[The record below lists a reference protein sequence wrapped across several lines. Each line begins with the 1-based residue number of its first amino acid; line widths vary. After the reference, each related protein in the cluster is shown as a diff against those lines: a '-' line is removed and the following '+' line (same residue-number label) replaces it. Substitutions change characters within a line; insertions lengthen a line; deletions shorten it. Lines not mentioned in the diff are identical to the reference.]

1 MRNLKWTPEELKLT
15 LELYLEKDIQWH
27 SRISDSTWEI
37 CALSELLRGLD
48 VIKTEKS
55 MSFRSPS
62 SIRLKLAN
70 FKSIDDRYNYSGMSN
85 IGNLDR
91 EIWNQYHNDY
101 LLLKEDCKTIVE
113 SHYKGEMTESISKY
127 LLRYSNCK
135 ESNNT
140 IEIYA
145 DKLIEIAKELR
156 VKAVTIEDMDFSQK
170 IIDECYSIIREIST
184 VNNKVSKTLNDKN
197 IKTNHAGINQREIHN
212 DKIGK
217 YVKKTMERLIQE
229 NKLHEDMINDMLD
242 RKWSKDI
249 LHLGHPFMV
258 KITDDN
264 DLNSQIIDE
273 NGYVRYWKEVFEINN
288 QRYCFCKEWYEPQ
301 RKYFEAW
308 LNEIDNKLNLDI
320 TSEKLLS
327 LLLKLKRL
335 DEKKVYI
342 DTVEL
347 KETIQNLDN
356 LQNILDQLVYLKV
369 LSRFQGSSSKLV
381 VDDYDLLYKMLE
393 NPKNYVKEK

>member
-1 MRNLKWTPEELKLT
+1 MRNPKWTPEELKLT

-55 MSFRSPS
+55 LSFRSPY

-70 FKSIDDRYNYSGMSN
+70 FKSIDDKYNYSGMSN

-184 VNNKVSKTLNDKN
+184 VNKVSKTLNDKN

-229 NKLHEDMINDMLD
+229 NKLHEDLINDMLD

-258 KITDDN
+258 KIIDDN

-381 VDDYDLLYKMLE
+381 VDDYDLLYKMIK

>member
-1 MRNLKWTPEELKLT
+1 
-15 LELYLEKDIQWH
+15 
-27 SRISDSTWEI
+27 
-37 CALSELLRGLD
+37 
-48 VIKTEKS
+48 
-55 MSFRSPS
+55 
-62 SIRLKLAN
+62 
-70 FKSIDDRYNYSGMSN
+70 
-85 IGNLDR
+85 
-91 EIWNQYHNDY
+91 
-101 LLLKEDCKTIVE
+101 
-113 SHYKGEMTESISKY
+113 
-127 LLRYSNCK
+127 
-135 ESNNT
+135 
-140 IEIYA
+140 
-145 DKLIEIAKELR
+145 
-156 VKAVTIEDMDFSQK
+156 
-170 IIDECYSIIREIST
+170 
-184 VNNKVSKTLNDKN
+184 
-197 IKTNHAGINQREIHN
+197 
-212 DKIGK
+212 
-217 YVKKTMERLIQE
+217 
-229 NKLHEDMINDMLD
+229 MLD

-258 KITDDN
+258 KIIDDN
-264 DLNSQIIDE
+264 DLNSQIIYE

-381 VDDYDLLYKMLE
+381 VDDYDLLYKMIK